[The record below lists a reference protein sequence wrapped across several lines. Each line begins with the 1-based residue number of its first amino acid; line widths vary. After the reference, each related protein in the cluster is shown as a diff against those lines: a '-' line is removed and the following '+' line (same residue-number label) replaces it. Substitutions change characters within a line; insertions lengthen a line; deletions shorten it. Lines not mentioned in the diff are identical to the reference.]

1 LTTFAAFVVTAL
13 SPITNIKVFG
23 IFAALLV
30 ATNFLLCCLLTPI
43 LITLVHQNKC
53 CPCCFKEKKIN
64 HEGKNQK
71 KKKEDDG
78 MKEDPEKQTENKEEN
93 QNNSIELRLVERF
106 FHDTLTPCVLRYQW
120 LVVLLGIVLIVV
132 VRIREKK
139 CLKHVLISVEN
150 NSLFNKQGCNYCEFF
165 CCFSLFIVFV
175 FLVKYLFKN

>member
-1 LTTFAAFVVTAL
+1 MVTAL

-78 MKEDPEKQTENKEEN
+78 MKEDPEKQTQNKEEN

-139 CLKHVLISVEN
+139 CLKNVLISVEN
-150 NSLFNKQGCNYCEFF
+150 NPSSNKQGC
-165 CCFSLFIVFV
+165 
-175 FLVKYLFKN
+175 